1 MVNPRGLS
9 YSMLPKN
16 KYSRIYIEVIEAK
29 RKQPKVK
36 GLTESHHIFPK
47 CLFGESDLVINA
59 TFREHY
65 LLHLLLYKAYK
76 YKYSDTHKWVVRL
89 GNVLKHY
96 NKTKAGLIIKNSRQ
110 FSKARLDF
118 LTLTTH

>member
-59 TFREHY
+59 T
-65 LLHLLLYKAYK
+65 
-76 YKYSDTHKWVVRL
+76 S
-89 GNVLKHY
+89 
-96 NKTKAGLIIKNSRQ
+96 IQSI
-110 FSKARLDF
+110 
-118 LTLTTH
+118 